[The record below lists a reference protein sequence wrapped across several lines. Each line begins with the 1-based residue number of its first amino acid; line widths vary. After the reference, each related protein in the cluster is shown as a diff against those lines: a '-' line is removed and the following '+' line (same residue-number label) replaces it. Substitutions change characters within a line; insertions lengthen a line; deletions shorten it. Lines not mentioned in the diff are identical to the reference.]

1 MLIGVWQRAERKKKV
16 QAGNS
21 KIPRKMET
29 QISETRR
36 AERSGDGRGVC
47 GGVCE

>member
-21 KIPRKMET
+21 KIPRKMEI
-29 QISETRR
+29 QITETRR
-36 AERSGDGRGVC
+36 AETCRVEECVND
-47 GGVCE
+47 E